1 MNMAEAGIA
10 SRDTL
15 RRIVSLLV
23 SQASF
28 VASDVFVKLAAQA
41 GAAASQTMA
50 LRGLMAVTIIA
61 AMAYATGA
69 LSHLPRL
76 FSRPVLQ
83 RGALE
88 GFIALTFLLA
98 LPHLPL
104 GEITVL
110 LQTTPLIMTFLA
122 VWLLGETVGWRRWT
136 ATAVGFAGVVLVAR
150 PDAAGIS
157 LWAVLALVCAVL
169 IALRDIITRRIDPA
183 IPTLAISLV
192 TASLVCLTGFA
203 IAPFQT
209 WGALTWEIAGCFAGS
224 AVLVSFGNYF
234 IIHAFRGGEI
244 SVIAPFRYAV
254 VIWAMLAGA
263 LVWREYPDAL
273 DLAGAGLIVAAGLY
287 AIHRQR
293 VRKTAA

>member
-1 MNMAEAGIA
+1 MSLTQTETA

-15 RRIVSLLV
+15 RRILSLLV
-23 SQASF
+23 SQAAF
-28 VASDVFVKLAAQA
+28 VASDVFVKLAAQS

-50 LRGLMAVTIIA
+50 LRGLMAVTIIG

-69 LSHLPRL
+69 LAHLPRV

-88 GFIALTFLLA
+88 GFIALTFILA
-98 LPHLPL
+98 LPHIPL

-136 ATAVGFAGVVLVAR
+136 ATAVGFVGVVLVAR
-150 PDAAGIS
+150 PDASGLS
-157 LWAVLALVCAVL
+157 LWAVLALACAVL
-169 IALRDIITRRIDPA
+169 IAVRDIITRRIDPT

-203 IAPFQT
+203 ITPFQS
-209 WGALTWEIAGCFAGS
+209 WGPISWEIVGCFAGS

-244 SVIAPFRYAV
+244 SAIAPFRYAV
-254 VIWAMLAGA
+254 VIWAMVAGA
-263 LVWREYPDAL
+263 LVWREFPDAL
-273 DLAGAGLIVAAGLY
+273 DLAGASLIVAAGLY

-293 VRKTAA
+293 VRKQAA